1 MSGSAD
7 LYRRLKNRDIMI
19 NASDGLGGWSDNYIT
34 PGGTHECHPDF
45 VATPIG
51 DDPFGFLVCRRKQTD
66 TTQTPKKPSKYNH
79 ILTDTSVTTNQVYD
93 LYSNDPLKEPRR
105 TKLGGQPLALQD
117 RRLPYQAHYQGSD
130 YYRDPI
136 LYRGIGIEKLN
147 ADIGMLGYR
156 ENKYFFSR
164 PPPKM
169 DITQAVQPYELWKRE
184 QLRMKN
190 FTTNQM
196 EDISN
201 KNTYQNTVGT
211 F

>member
-7 LYRRLKNRDIMI
+7 LYRRLKNPIMI

-34 PGGTHECHPDF
+34 PGGTRECHPDF

-51 DDPFGFLVCRRKQTD
+51 NDPHGFLVCRRKITD
-66 TTQTPKKPSKYNH
+66 TSSIPKKPSKYNH
-79 ILTDTSVTTNQVYD
+79 TLTNVNVTTSQVYD
-93 LYSNDPLKEPRR
+93 LYSDDPLKEPRR

-117 RRLPYQAHYQGSD
+117 RRLPYQAHYQGAD

-136 LYRGIGIEKLN
+136 IYRGIGIEKLN
-147 ADIGMLGYR
+147 AEIGMLGYR

-164 PPPKM
+164 PPPEM
-169 DITQAVQPYELWKRE
+169 DITHAVQPYELWKRE

-190 FTTNQM
+190 ISPVKMEEITT
-196 EDISN
+196 
-201 KNTYQNTVGT
+201 QNTFQNRIAT